1 VTTRVLLFVCPHG
14 AGKSRIA
21 AAWFNQLAPTGW
33 RALSAGLEPQAQLG
47 DNAPRLV
54 AGTLAEAHLDRT
66 PPRSIADAGSA
77 DRIVA
82 IDCDVPGA
90 ERWNLS
96 TAGFTDELAEEIRVL
111 VVTLLPPSPLT
122 T

>member
-1 VTTRVLLFVCPHG
+1 MTTRVLLFVCPHG

-21 AAWFNQLAPTGW
+21 AAWFNRLAPSGW

-47 DNAPRLV
+47 DNALRLV
-54 AGTLAEAHLDRT
+54 AGTDAAAHLHRT
-66 PPRSIADAGSA
+66 PPRSIGDAGDS

-90 ERWNLS
+90 KRWDLS
-96 TAGFTDELAEEIRVL
+96 AAGFTDELAEEIRVA
-111 VVTLLPPSPLT
+111 VVTLLQTCYS
-122 T
+122 